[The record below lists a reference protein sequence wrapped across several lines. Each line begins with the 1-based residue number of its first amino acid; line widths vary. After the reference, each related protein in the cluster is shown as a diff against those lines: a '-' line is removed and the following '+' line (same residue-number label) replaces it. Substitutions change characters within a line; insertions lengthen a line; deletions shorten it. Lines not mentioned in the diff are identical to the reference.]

1 MTIDI
6 TKFRQA
12 YPFKSNYLNRHG
24 LKYHYVDE
32 GHGQPMVMLH
42 GNPTWSYYYRHLI
55 KGFSSTHRTIVP
67 DHMGCGLSD
76 KPDNIRYGYRLA
88 DRVDDLDALLTH
100 LKLKS
105 PMHLIVHDWG
115 GAIGCAY
122 ATRHPDRI
130 ASLIVMNSAAFFHP
144 QGRRLP
150 WQLWFFRHLSAFA
163 QPAILGFNLFV
174 RGSLWLNSCK
184 PLNRTTKAGL
194 AAPYNSPRNRLAT
207 LKFVEDIPQKPSDPS
222 FAMVKGIENRLSLL
236 AAKPILICWGMH
248 DFVFTAAFLEE
259 WQRRFPQA
267 QVIRFD
273 EAGHYVL
280 EDVPDR
286 IAAHLRQFLDT
297 QTRNATK

>member
-6 TKFRQA
+6 TKFRQD
-12 YPFKSNYLNRHG
+12 YPFKSNYLDRHG

-32 GHGQPMVMLH
+32 GRGQPIVMLH
-42 GNPTWSYYYRHLI
+42 GNPTWSFYYRHLI
-55 KGFSSTHRTIVP
+55 KTFSSTHRTIVP

-76 KPDNIRYGYRLA
+76 KPDAHRYGYRLA
-88 DRVDDLDALLTH
+88 DRVDDLDALLTE
-100 LKLKS
+100 LQLNA
-105 PMHLIVHDWG
+105 PVHLIVHDWG

-130 ASLIVMNSAAFFHP
+130 ASLVVLNSAAFFHP

-163 QPAILGFNLFV
+163 QPAILGLNLFV

-184 PLNRTTKAGL
+184 PLNSATKAGL

-222 FAMVKGIENRLSLL
+222 FDMVKDIEKKLSLL
-236 AAKPILICWGMH
+236 ASKPMLICWGMH
-248 DFVFTAAFLEE
+248 DFVFTKAFLAE

-273 EAGHYVL
+273 DAGHYVL

-286 IAAHLRQFLDT
+286 IASHLRHFLDT
-297 QTRNATK
+297 PTRNLSK